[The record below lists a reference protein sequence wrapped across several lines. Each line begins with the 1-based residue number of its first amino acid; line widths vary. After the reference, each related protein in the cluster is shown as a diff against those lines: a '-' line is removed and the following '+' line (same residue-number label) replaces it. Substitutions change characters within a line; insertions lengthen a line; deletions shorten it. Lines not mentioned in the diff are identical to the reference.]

1 MPRDWLARKPVSSF
15 TSEQDGATG
24 HSLKR
29 TLGPID
35 LTLLGIGAI
44 IGTGIFVLTGVAA
57 VEHSGPAVIASF
69 GIAGLVC
76 AFAGLCY
83 AEFATM
89 MPISGSAYSYA
100 YATLGELVAW
110 VIGWDLILEYAF
122 ASSTVAVG
130 WSGYFGRIV
139 SMIGITIPAWLA
151 HSPWEQAGAI
161 ANIPAAG
168 ILVLVTWLLVVGI
181 RESASTNAV
190 IVALKVLVV
199 LFVIFAGA
207 RHVDPANW
215 RPFAPFGWPG
225 VMAGAATVFF
235 AYIGFD
241 AVTTAAEESRRPER
255 DMPIGILG
263 SLAVCTL
270 LYLLVSAVVTGMTP
284 LAEIDTHAP
293 IAAAFARIGLDFAA
307 TLISLGAIAGLT
319 SVLLVLMLGQSRVF
333 FAMSRDGLLPPVFS
347 QVHPRFRTPHI
358 STMLVGA
365 AVAVIAAFMPL
376 KELAELV
383 NIGTLFAFVIVSAAV
398 IVLRRTQPDLHRPF
412 RCPWV
417 PAVPIISIIGCFYLM
432 ASLPGITWVR
442 FAVWLVIGL
451 GIYGFYGNR
460 HSRVG
465 AAQRAHG

>member
-1 MPRDWLARKPVSSF
+1 MPRDWLACKPVSAYTRDLESG
-15 TSEQDGATG
+15 DG

-57 VEHSGPAVIASF
+57 VEHSGPAVVASF
-69 GIAGLVC
+69 AIAGLVC

-139 SMIGITIPAWLA
+139 EMLGITIPSSLA
-151 HSPWEQAGAI
+151 HSPWEVDGAL
-161 ANIPAAG
+161 ANIPAAA
-168 ILVLVTWLLVVGI
+168 ILGFVTWLLVVGI

-190 IVALKVLVV
+190 IVALKVVVV
-199 LFVIFAGA
+199 LFVIAVGA

-215 RPFAPFGWPG
+215 HPFAPFGWHG

-241 AVTTAAEESRRPER
+241 AVSTAAQEAHSPQR
-255 DMPIGILG
+255 DVPIGILG
-263 SLAVCTL
+263 SLVICTILYIAVAAVATGVVSYKEL
-270 LYLLVSAVVTGMTP
+270 GVPDPMALVMDRTGVAWLAWVVK
-284 LAEIDTHAP
+284 
-293 IAAAFARIGLDFAA
+293 
-307 TLISLGAIAGLT
+307 LGALAGLT
-319 SVLLVLMLGQSRVF
+319 TAILLLLFGQTRIF
-333 FAMSRDGLLPPVFS
+333 YAMAQDGLLPKVFAAIHPVW
-347 QVHPRFRTPHI
+347 RTPAV
-358 STMLVGA
+358 SQALVGVFVALA
-365 AVAVIAAFMPL
+365 AGLFPINILDEMVS
-376 KELAELV
+376 
-383 NIGTLFAFVIVSAAV
+383 IGTLAAFALVCGAV
-398 IVLRRTQPDLHRPF
+398 LYLRRWQPELHRPF
-412 RCPWV
+412 RAPGIPWLPV
-417 PAVPIISIIGCFYLM
+417 MGIASCLALM
-432 ASLPGITWVR
+432 AALPLETWLRLV
-442 FAVWLVIGL
+442 VWTAIGMA
-451 GIYGFYGNR
+451 IYFFYGVKHAKR
-460 HSRVG
+460 G
-465 AAQRAHG
+465 